1 MASADSEPGDGTAS
15 TAEASESAQA
25 PSDTAGD
32 TATTAAE
39 RDARI
44 EALEAENARLR
55 SEYTR
60 LRHTGYRRTVIGLAA
75 IGGVAAVGGVVF
87 PDVRGVLFALGATGL
102 FAAVLTVWITPERF
116 VSADVGERIYTA
128 LAATHDAAIAELGLE
143 GTPVYVP
150 GDRGPRL
157 YIPQQATDEH
167 PPADADLTETFVVDA
182 EAGHG
187 LSVTPTGAPLIEEL
201 QGIQTLPA
209 RGEEL
214 AVTLADAVVEVFGL
228 ADGVDADV
236 DAEAGRAVFEVDAP
250 VYGEPARFDHP
261 IGSVLAVGLAVGLEA
276 PVHVDIAE
284 TEPLVVVCRWE
295 HVSDGSG

>member
-1 MASADSEPGDGTAS
+1 VASADSETGDGTSS
-15 TAEASESAQA
+15 TAEASDAAQA
-25 PSDTAGD
+25 TGETAED
-32 TATTAAE
+32 TATTAE

-60 LRHTGYRRTVIGLAA
+60 LRRTGYRRTAIGLAA
-75 IGGVAAVGGVVF
+75 IGGVAAVSGVVF

-150 GDRGPRL
+150 GERGPRL
-157 YIPQQATDEH
+157 YIPQQATDER

-228 ADGVDADV
+228 ANGVDADV
-236 DAEAGRAVFEVDAP
+236 DSGAGRVVFEVDAP

-261 IGSVLAVGLAVGLEA
+261 IGSVLAVGLAVGLEV
-276 PVHVDIAE
+276 PIHVDIAE

-295 HVSDGSG
+295 HVGDGSG